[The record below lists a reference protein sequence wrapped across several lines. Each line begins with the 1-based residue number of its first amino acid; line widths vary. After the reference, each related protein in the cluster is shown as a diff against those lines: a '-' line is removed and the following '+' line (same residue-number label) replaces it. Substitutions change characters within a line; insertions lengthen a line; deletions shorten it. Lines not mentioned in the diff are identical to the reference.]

1 MNLIDKGVAFFN
13 PVSAVKR
20 EAARQ
25 ILRRNEIF
33 NRGYG
38 EHGASSRKKA
48 FKGWLTSLGGP
59 KTDIYEYREKL
70 VERSRDLYMGAPMAR
85 GALQTMQTNVIG
97 AGLKLKS
104 AIDIDIL
111 EMNDADIESLE
122 NKIEKEFAL
131 WANDKVEQTGLMD
144 FYQIQ
149 ELVFLTTML
158 NGECFIHLN
167 YFETPNNP
175 YELKL
180 NVIEPDR
187 IKTPNDKSNDKTIV
201 EGVQIDNNGRIAGY
215 YVLDKHPN
223 DDNSGNDYKYIPVYG
238 DGGQLNI
245 IHLAML
251 ERPNQVRGV
260 PILSPVMESLK
271 QLDRYTNAELMSA
284 VISSMLTIFIET
296 SGNDQASLGEVSNI
310 DESEK
315 VDPAGNNLE
324 LGNGAIVELSP
335 GEKANSIN
343 PARPNAQFEPFMTAI
358 IRQIGSSL
366 GVPYELLVM
375 HFTSSYSASRAALLE
390 AWKNFRKRR
399 EWLARNF
406 CQVVYE
412 EWLRE
417 AIFIKRLDIP
427 KFDEDILIRKAYS
440 NAIWNG
446 PSQGQIDPLKEA
458 NAAVIKINNGLSTRT
473 KEVAELNG
481 GDFEQN
487 IRIIARENKILEK
500 KEVKLNGNTAE
511 YKEDGK
517 DNESNDK

>member
-1 MNLIDKGVAFFN
+1 MNLVDKGIELIA
-13 PVSAVKR
+13 PVHAVKR

-25 ILRRNEIF
+25 VLKRNKIL

-59 KTDIYEYREKL
+59 KTDIYEYKDKL
-70 VERSRDLYMGAPMAR
+70 VERSRDLYMGAPLAR
-85 GALQTMQTNVIG
+85 GALQTMQTNIVG

-104 AIDIDIL
+104 AIDVDIL
-111 EMNDADIESLE
+111 ETDETEIEALE
-122 NKIEKEFAL
+122 NRIEKEFAL
-131 WANDKVEQTGLMD
+131 WANDKIEKTGLMD
-144 FYQIQ
+144 FYQVQ

-158 NGECFIHLN
+158 NGECFIYLN
-167 YFETPNNP
+167 YFETPGNP
-175 YELKL
+175 YNLKL
-180 NVIEPDR
+180 EIIEPDR
-187 IKTPNDKSNDKTIV
+187 IVTPNEKNSDKTV
-201 EGVQIDNNGRIAGY
+201 VSGVQIDNNGRIAGY

-223 DDNSGNDYKYIPVYG
+223 DDESGNDYKYIPVYG
-238 DGGQLNI
+238 KDGQLNM
-245 IHLAML
+245 IHLALL

-284 VISSMLTIFIET
+284 VISSMFTIFIET
-296 SGNDQASLGEVSNI
+296 TGVEQATLGEFGNI

-315 VDPAGNNLE
+315 VEKNGNNIE
-324 LGNGAIVELSP
+324 LTSGAVMELSP
-335 GEKANSIN
+335 GERANSIN
-343 PARPNAQFEPFMTAI
+343 PARPNAQFDPFMTAI

-375 HFTSSYSASRAALLE
+375 HFTNNYSSSRAALLE

-399 EWLARNF
+399 EWIARNF
-406 CQVVYE
+406 CQIVYE

-417 AIFIKRLDIP
+417 SIFLKRIDIP
-427 KFDEDILIRKAYS
+427 KFNEDILIRKAYS

-487 IRIIARENKILEK
+487 IRIIDRENKILEK
-500 KEVKLNGNTAE
+500 KGVKLNGGTIE
-511 YKEDGK
+511 VK
-517 DNESNDK
+517 DNESED

>member
-1 MNLIDKGVAFFN
+1 MNLIDKGIAIFD
-13 PVSAVKR
+13 PVRAVKR
-20 EAARQ
+20 VAARQ
-25 ILRRNEIF
+25 ILKNNEIL
-33 NRGYG
+33 NKGYG

-59 KTDIYEYREKL
+59 KTDIYEYRSKL
-70 VERSRDLYMGAPMAR
+70 VERSRDLYMGAPLAR
-85 GALQTMQTNVIG
+85 GALQTMQTNIVG

-104 AIDIDIL
+104 AIDVDIL
-111 EMNDADIESLE
+111 EISDENIEALE

-131 WANDKVEQTGLMD
+131 WSNDKIEKTGLMD
-144 FYQIQ
+144 FYQMQ
-149 ELVFLTTML
+149 ELAFLTTML
-158 NGECFIHLN
+158 NGECFIYLS

-175 YELKL
+175 YSLKL
-180 NVIEPDR
+180 EVIEPDR
-187 IKTPNDKSNDKTIV
+187 IATPNEKNNDDTIV
-201 EGVQIDNNGRIAGY
+201 EGVQIDKNGRIAGY

-223 DDNSGNDYKYIPVYG
+223 ENDFGDSYKYIPVYG
-238 DGGQLNI
+238 ANGQLNM
-245 IHLAML
+245 IHLALL

-260 PILSPVMESLK
+260 PILSSVMESLK

-296 SGNDQASLGEVSNI
+296 AGNEQASLGEVGNVA
-310 DESEK
+310 ESEK
-315 VDPAGNNLE
+315 VEKTGNNIE
-324 LGNGAIVELSP
+324 LASGAVIELNP
-335 GEKANSIN
+335 GEKVSSIN
-343 PARPNAQFEPFMTAI
+343 PARPNAQFDPFMISI

-399 EWLARNF
+399 EWIARNL
-406 CQVVYE
+406 CQVIYE
-412 EWLRE
+412 EWLKE
-417 AIFIKRLDIP
+417 AIYLKRLDIP
-427 KFDEDILIRKAYS
+427 KFNEDALIRKAYS

-473 KEVAELNG
+473 KETAELNG

-487 IRIIARENKILEK
+487 VRIVARENKILRK
-500 KEVKLNGNTAE
+500 KEVILSGGTIE
-511 YKEDGK
+511 VK
-517 DNESNDK
+517 DNESED